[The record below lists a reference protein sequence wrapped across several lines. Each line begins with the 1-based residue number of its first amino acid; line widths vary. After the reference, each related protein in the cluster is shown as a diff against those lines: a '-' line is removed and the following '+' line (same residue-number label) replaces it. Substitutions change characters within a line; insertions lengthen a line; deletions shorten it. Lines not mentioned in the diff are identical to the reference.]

1 MSKNKE
7 LFRIPTNDALTT
19 IDVELSYQL
28 GGHNPWSYANE
39 KRGIYVSVSPIK
51 REGGFK
57 SFTAFSGVKSC
68 IKELKRFS
76 NKAMENAK
84 PDIDTVKAMVMQV
97 CQKSQLT
104 IDTASFKDLESALS

>member
-7 LFRIPTNDALTT
+7 IIRIPTNDALTT
-19 IDVELSYQL
+19 IDIELTYQL

-57 SFTAFSGVKSC
+57 SFTAFSGVKHC

-76 NKAMENAK
+76 SKAMATAK
-84 PDIDTVKAMVMQV
+84 PDIDTVKSMVMQV
-97 CQKSQLT
+97 CQKSQLSV
-104 IDTASFKDLESALS
+104 DSAAFDELESALS

>member
-28 GGHNPWSYANE
+28 GGHKPWSYANE
-39 KRGIYVSVSPIK
+39 KRGIYVCVSPIK

-57 SFTAFSGVKSC
+57 SFTAFSGAKFC

-76 NKAMENAK
+76 KKAMENAK
-84 PDIDTVKAMVMQV
+84 PDFDTVKAMVMQV

-104 IDTASFKDLESALS
+104 IDTSSFKDLESALS